1 MDEIEHPQASR
12 RGLPASGTLCS
23 EISAALDLSG
33 ASITVFG
40 LDSQQSTVCAT
51 DRIALRADALQ
62 IELGE
67 GPRWQAQH
75 TGKAVIVPDLAS
87 GVHKAWPMFTLEA
100 RDIGIA
106 AAFAFPMYMGTVVV
120 GAVDLYS
127 FSTKFLTQAQISLGL
142 SMASRA
148 ASAAVHRATD
158 SANEHDSTEHTM
170 APALRREV
178 HQATGMIQA
187 QLDAT
192 ATEAFARLRS
202 HAFSTGRS
210 IDDVARDVVGR
221 TLDFSALL
229 D

>member
-23 EISAALDLSG
+23 EIYAALDLSG

-67 GPRWQAQH
+67 GPRWQVRH
-75 TGKAVIVPDLAS
+75 TGKPAIVPDLAS
-87 GVHKAWPMFTLEA
+87 SLHVAWPMFTLAA
-100 RDIGIA
+100 RELGIGA
-106 AAFAFPMYMGTVVV
+106 TFSFPMSMGTVVV
-120 GAVDLYS
+120 GSVDLYS
-127 FSTKFLTQAQISLGL
+127 VRTKLLNPNQISLGL
-142 SMASRA
+142 SLAGRA
-148 ASAAVHRATD
+148 ASAAAHFATD
-158 SANEHDSTEHTM
+158 SANDPDSTEHTM

-221 TLDFSALL
+221 TLDFSTLL